1 MTEGHAQHECESS
14 SVNHIDK
21 SPPVCVSDIMTSNTE
36 DKLSPLLTKPT
47 DYSHSESQP
56 VASLSLEDQ
65 IKAADASA
73 NSQEDA
79 LISVS
84 ISTKYQTEVINSNT
98 ITESYG
104 TADSQNSDVLC
115 TGHNEIDIMETVAL
129 ENHGLCHGH
138 RTNKQSEHQA
148 TVEKTLKNEP
158 AQGQRAEVSEVIG
171 VPNRT
176 EVKSVSTQTEKSQE
190 LDLRDRHSPIHACTQ
205 TDGEQL
211 KTEQDEGNKEPADSP
226 PLFQAPQTV
235 TNQLLLP
242 SMFPMSNP
250 AHLAERIRQNRSR
263 MSAAY
268 DETEYEP
275 YGLPEVVMKG
285 KKGNSSM
292 NVLQN
297 VSFCLPRKKVINFYY
312 Y

>member
-1 MTEGHAQHECESS
+1 MTKGHAQHECESS
-14 SVNHIDK
+14 SDNHSDK
-21 SPPVCVSDIMTSNTE
+21 SPPVCVSNIMTSNTE

-47 DYSHSESQP
+47 DYSNSESQP
-56 VASLSLEDQ
+56 IASVSLEDQ
-65 IKAADASA
+65 TKAADASA

-84 ISTKYQTEVINSNT
+84 ISTKYQTEVINSNP
-98 ITESYG
+98 ITESCE

-115 TGHNEIDIMETVAL
+115 TGHNEIETIETVGL
-129 ENHGLCHGH
+129 EKHGH
-138 RTNKQSEHQA
+138 FHGDTTNKPSEQHP

-158 AQGQRAEVSEVIG
+158 AHGQRAEVSKVIG
-171 VPNRT
+171 VSNRT
-176 EVKSVSTQTEKSQE
+176 EVKSVSTQTEESRE
-190 LDLRDRHSPIHACTQ
+190 LDLRDTHSPIHASTQ

-211 KTEQDEGNKEPADSP
+211 ETEEDEDVKESADSP
-226 PLFQAPQTV
+226 PLSLAPQTV
-235 TNQLLLP
+235 TNQLLL
-242 SMFPMSNP
+242 SSVFPMSDP

-285 KKGNSSM
+285 KKGNR
-292 NVLQN
+292 VA
-297 VSFCLPRKKVINFYY
+297 
-312 Y
+312 

>member
-1 MTEGHAQHECESS
+1 MTDGHAQHECESS
-14 SVNHIDK
+14 SVNHSVR
-21 SPPVCVSDIMTSNTE
+21 SPPVCVSDIITSNTE

-65 IKAADASA
+65 IKVADASA

-84 ISTKYQTEVINSNT
+84 ISTKYQTEVIISNP
-98 ITESYG
+98 ITKSYG

-115 TGHNEIDIMETVAL
+115 TEHNEIDIMETVAL
-129 ENHGLCHGH
+129 ENHGLCHED
-138 RTNKQSEHQA
+138 RTNKQSEHHA

-176 EVKSVSTQTEKSQE
+176 EVKSVSTQTEESRE
-190 LDLRDRHSPIHACTQ
+190 PDLRDKHSSIHACTQ

-211 KTEQDEGNKEPADSP
+211 ETEQDEGDKEPADSP
-226 PLFQAPQTV
+226 PLSPAPQTV

-285 KKGNSSM
+285 KKGNR
-292 NVLQN
+292 VA
-297 VSFCLPRKKVINFYY
+297 
-312 Y
+312 